1 MPTSLFDAAQW
12 LTYFPEHMDTR
23 KSLWLVRDALDV
35 DTLKENVF
43 SLSIGSEAKDLGKA
57 EPFLASF
64 PSVFIALA
72 DPDMVQTV
80 SEMLEEY
87 APSVPVLLPRKGAFQ
102 GCANCREVLAAGG
115 EKRLSQLMMGA
126 IERPAAGLLDMAEV
140 ERVDPMSQP
149 SVLSGIQ
156 TLDASTG
163 GFFAGEL
170 SVWTGKRG
178 AGKSTLLGQVLLNA
192 IDQGQRVCAYSGEL
206 SAWRFKD
213 WISMQA
219 AGSTHLTEQ
228 RDPFSGKLFY
238 QIDPSIRP
246 LLDDWWR
253 GQFFLYDN
261 KVASASDEDSIL
273 KTFEYAVRRYGCSV
287 FLVDN
292 LMSARFRAMRD
303 SDFFRAQS
311 SFTGRLVEFA
321 KKHEVHIHLVA
332 HPRKTS
338 SRLEA
343 DDVGGS
349 GDITNLADNVFSLER
364 LDAVSAEEKGYD
376 TVLTVLKNRSFGST
390 VSVGMSFDPRTRRF
404 ARPHELEK
412 VYGWDRAAKQ
422 VTFKEIE
429 DHGDM
434 PF

>member
-1 MPTSLFDAAQW
+1 MPTSLFDASQW

-23 KSLWLVRDALDV
+23 KSLWFVRDVLDV
-35 DTLKENVF
+35 DAVKDNAVA
-43 SLSIGSEAKDLGKA
+43 LSIGSDFESFRDA
-57 EPFLASF
+57 EPFLSAF

-72 DPDMVQTV
+72 DPDLVKSV
-80 SEMLEEY
+80 SDALEEY
-87 APSVPVLLPRKGAFQ
+87 APDVAVLTPRNGAFK
-102 GCANCREVLAAGG
+102 GLANCREVLDAGG

-126 IERPAAGLLDMAEV
+126 VERPAAGLLDMADV

-170 SVWTGKRG
+170 SIWTGKRG
-178 AGKSTLLGQVLLNA
+178 AGKSTLLGQMLLNA

-213 WISMQA
+213 WISAQA
-219 AGSTHLTEQ
+219 AGSSHMTEQ
-228 RDPFSGKLFY
+228 KDPFSGKVFY
-238 QIDPSIRP
+238 QIDPGIRP

-261 KVASASDEDSIL
+261 KVSSASDEDSIL
-273 KTFEYAVRRYGCSV
+273 RTFEYAVRRYGCSV

-292 LMSARFRAMRD
+292 LMSARFKAMRD

-311 SFTGRLVEFA
+311 NFTGRLVEFA
-321 KKHEVHIHLVA
+321 KKYEVHVHLVA

-338 SRLEA
+338 NRLEA

-349 GDITNLADNVFSLER
+349 GDITNRADNVFSLER
-364 LDAVSAEEKGYD
+364 LEETAAEEKGYD
-376 TVLTVLKNRSFGST
+376 TVLTVLKNRSFGAS
-390 VSVGMSFDPRTRRF
+390 VSVGLCFDPRTRRF
-404 ARPHELEK
+404 SRPNELEK
-412 VYGWDRAAKQ
+412 VYGWDRAAQQ
-422 VTFKEIE
+422 VTFKEIK
-429 DHGDM
+429 DDGDM

>member
-1 MPTSLFDAAQW
+1 MPTSLFDASQW

-23 KSLWLVRDALDV
+23 KSLWFVRDVLDV
-35 DTLKENVF
+35 DAVKDNAVA
-43 SLSIGSEAKDLGKA
+43 LSIGSDFEAFHDV
-57 EPFLASF
+57 EPFLSAF

-72 DPDMVQTV
+72 DPDLVRAV
-80 SEMLEEY
+80 SDALEEY
-87 APSVPVLLPRKGAFQ
+87 APSVAVLTPRSGAFK
-102 GCANCREVLAAGG
+102 GLGNCREVLAAGG

-126 IERPAAGLLDMAEV
+126 VERPAAGLLDMADV

-178 AGKSTLLGQVLLNA
+178 AGKSTLLGQMLLNA

-213 WISMQA
+213 WISAQA
-219 AGSTHLTEQ
+219 AGSSHMTEQ
-228 RDPFSGKLFY
+228 KDPFSGKVFY
-238 QIDPSIRP
+238 QIAPGVRP

-253 GQFFLYDN
+253 GRFFLYDN

-292 LMSARFRAMRD
+292 LMSARFKAMRD

-311 SFTGRLVEFA
+311 NFTGRLVEFA
-321 KKHEVHIHLVA
+321 KKYEVHVHLVA

-349 GDITNLADNVFSLER
+349 GDITNRADNVFSLER
-364 LDAVSAEEKGYD
+364 LDEVSAEEKGYD

-404 ARPHELEK
+404 ARPNELEK

>member
-1 MPTSLFDAAQW
+1 MPTSLLDASQW

-23 KSLWLVRDALDV
+23 KSLWFVRDVLDV
-35 DTLKENVF
+35 DAVKDNAVA
-43 SLSIGSEAKDLGKA
+43 LSIGSDFEAFHDV
-57 EPFLASF
+57 EPFLSAF

-72 DPDMVQTV
+72 DSDLVRAV
-80 SEMLEEY
+80 SDALEEY
-87 APSVPVLLPRKGAFQ
+87 APSVAVLTPRSGAFK
-102 GCANCREVLAAGG
+102 GLGNCREVLAAGG

-126 IERPAAGLLDMAEV
+126 VERPAAGLLDMADV

-178 AGKSTLLGQVLLNA
+178 AGKSTLLGQMLLNA

-213 WISMQA
+213 WISAQA
-219 AGSTHLTEQ
+219 AGSSHMTEQ
-228 RDPFSGKLFY
+228 KDPFSGKVFS
-238 QIDPSIRP
+238 QVDPGIRP

-261 KVASASDEDSIL
+261 KVSSSSDEDSIL
-273 KTFEYAVRRYGCSV
+273 RTFEYAVRRYGCSV

-292 LMSARFRAMRD
+292 LMSARFKAMRD

-311 SFTGRLVEFA
+311 TFTGRLVEFA
-321 KKHEVHIHLVA
+321 KKFEVHVHLVA

-349 GDITNLADNVFSLER
+349 GDITNRADNVFSLER
-364 LDAVSAEEKGYD
+364 LEEAAAEEKGYD
-376 TVLTVLKNRSFGST
+376 TVLTVLKNRSFGSS
-390 VSVGMSFDPRTRRF
+390 VSVGLCFDPRTRRF
-404 ARPHELEK
+404 SRPNELEK
-412 VYGWDRAAKQ
+412 VYGWDRAAHQ
-422 VTFKEIE
+422 VTFKEI
-429 DHGDM
+429 DDNGDM

>member
-1 MPTSLFDAAQW
+1 M
-12 LTYFPEHMDTR
+12 
-23 KSLWLVRDALDV
+23 
-35 DTLKENVF
+35 
-43 SLSIGSEAKDLGKA
+43 
-57 EPFLASF
+57 
-64 PSVFIALA
+64 
-72 DPDMVQTV
+72 
-80 SEMLEEY
+80 
-87 APSVPVLLPRKGAFQ
+87 
-102 GCANCREVLAAGG
+102 
-115 EKRLSQLMMGA
+115 
-126 IERPAAGLLDMAEV
+126 
-140 ERVDPMSQP
+140 
-149 SVLSGIQ
+149 
-156 TLDASTG
+156 
-163 GFFAGEL
+163 
-170 SVWTGKRG
+170 
-178 AGKSTLLGQVLLNA
+178 NA

-238 QIDPSIRP
+238 QIDPGIRP

-292 LMSARFRAMRD
+292 LMSARFKAMRD

-321 KKHEVHIHLVA
+321 KKHEVHVHLVA

-349 GDITNLADNVFSLER
+349 GDITNRADNVFSLER